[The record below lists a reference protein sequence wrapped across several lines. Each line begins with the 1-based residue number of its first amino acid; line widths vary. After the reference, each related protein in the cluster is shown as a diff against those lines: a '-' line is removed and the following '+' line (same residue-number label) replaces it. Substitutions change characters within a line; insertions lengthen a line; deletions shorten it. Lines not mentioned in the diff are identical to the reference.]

1 MAEKAAW
8 YEQKLK
14 DIDSQS
20 TYDDPVVLASQIR
33 TEKKVRGAPLVF
45 KTAVKLCTPVVYYS

>member
-1 MAEKAAW
+1 VEKCVAEKAAW

-33 TEKKVRGAPLVF
+33 TEKKVRGA
-45 KTAVKLCTPVVYYS
+45 LCVQN